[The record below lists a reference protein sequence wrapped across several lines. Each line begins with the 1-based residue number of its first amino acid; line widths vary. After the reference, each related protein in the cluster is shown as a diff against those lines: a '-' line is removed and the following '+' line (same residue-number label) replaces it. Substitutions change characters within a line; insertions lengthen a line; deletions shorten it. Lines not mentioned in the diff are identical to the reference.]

1 MVLGHSAA
9 WELWEEDQ
17 GHPIMSFGFSEKRT
31 VILFTNA
38 TFSCL
43 DGKITVYLIKS
54 LQAFFP
60 SFSFNTLGSLP
71 LLFLN
76 PVFVRTLQPD
86 NKCVGTREMGRAL
99 SKWPW
104 SPQ

>member
-9 WELWEEDQ
+9 WELQEEDQ
-17 GHPIMSFGFSEKRT
+17 GHPIKSFGFSKKRT
-31 VILFTNA
+31 LVLFTNA

-43 DGKITVYLIKS
+43 HGKISVSLGKS
-54 LQAFFP
+54 LQAFLP

-76 PVFVRTLQPD
+76 PVFVGTLQLD
-86 NKCVGTREMGRAL
+86 NNVWAEGR
-99 SKWPW
+99 
-104 SPQ
+104 